1 MTEME
6 NKIKRYKELVEE
18 ANNAY
23 RDYLCGVSALA
34 EQETD
39 EALKEKIR
47 YSYVK
52 KDDFVIC
59 YLLEHGL
66 TFEQTAYWVC
76 GNDDQDYWT
85 CTNCGFPVMAADDWS
100 DPYEAEVKYCE
111 KCGCRM
117 IKPKR

>member
-6 NKIKRYKELVEE
+6 SKIKKYKELVEE

-23 RDYLCGVSALA
+23 RDYLCSVSALA

-47 YSYVK
+47 YSYIK

-59 YLLEHGL
+59 YLLSVG
-66 TFEQTAYWVC
+66 TR
-76 GNDDQDYWT
+76 
-85 CTNCGFPVMAADDWS
+85 S
-100 DPYEAEVKYCE
+100 D
-111 KCGCRM
+111 
-117 IKPKR
+117 I